1 MKRRRERKVRKEGG
15 GTAKS
20 AREKVWE
27 ARMAESRRKE
37 RLSVFWERHGN

>member
-27 ARMAESRRKE
+27 ARRASSDGRKGS
-37 RLSVFWERHGN
+37 SVRI

>member
-15 GTAKS
+15 GTAMS

-27 ARMAESRRKE
+27 ARMAKDQKE
-37 RLSVFWERHGN
+37 GRIRLSEFGAV